1 MPHTW
6 PINEGSAARAAE
18 SLGTCSHHE
27 LPARAGVRV
36 NSNRTASTAPI
47 QYP

>member
-1 MPHTW
+1 MPHPW
-6 PINEGSAARAAE
+6 SIHEGSAARTAE
-18 SLGTCSHHE
+18 SLGTCRHYQ
-27 LPARAGVRV
+27 LLARAGVHV